1 VVANIPVSKYS
12 ILMSHIIFTVGS
24 KDNFIEDIHLLA
36 RRWSDNPRVVAA
48 TGQEVVQTVTEKA
61 SALFLEEG
69 LVLALLDPSAEA
81 LRQVA
86 SALDALKD
94 RAGVIIYATS
104 PDMALPPSIDAERVN
119 LEQERE
125 KRFRERVLATL
136 RADGKKMTDR
146 AFDLLKE
153 RIGDEALL
161 PSELAK
167 LIDYM
172 GEKQVIEAKDV
183 STVVTDM
190 REEDFIALSEA
201 VARRN
206 RKEIVGIL
214 EALLSQ
220 GMDVLAVHGFLARR
234 VRLLM
239 QARDGQGA
247 LGGETDFRTFSKSFG
262 KLKEDLD
269 PPPLEKRNYL
279 AYQKPYYAFNLA
291 KASRKYGR
299 EDLISFFDMLARFDG
314 RVKKGTRHD
323 RVHFEAGLLGV

>member
-1 VVANIPVSKYS
+1 MGGIV
-12 ILMSHIIFTVGS
+12 FTIGS
-24 KDNFIEDIHLLA
+24 KDNFVEDANFLA
-36 RRWSDNPRVVAA
+36 RKWSENPRLVAA
-48 TGQEVVQTVTEKA
+48 AGPDIVKTVSEKA
-61 SALFLEEG
+61 SALFIEEG
-69 LVLALLDPSAEA
+69 LVLALLDPSAEVLA
-81 LRQVA
+81 KVA
-86 SALDALKD
+86 AGLNMLKD

-104 PDMALPPSIDAERVN
+104 PDAAPPASVDAERVN

-125 KRFRERVLATL
+125 KRFRERVVSTL

-161 PSELAK
+161 GSELGK
-167 LIDYM
+167 LIGYV
-172 GEKQVIEAKDV
+172 GERSVVEAKDV
-183 STVVTDM
+183 SAVVTDM

-220 GMDVLAVHGFLARR
+220 GMEVLAVHGFLARR
-234 VRLLM
+234 IRLLM
-239 QARDGQGA
+239 QAKDGRGDI
-247 LGGETDFRTFSKSFG
+247 GGETDYRNFAKSFG

-269 PPPLEKRNYL
+269 PPPLDKRAYL

-299 EDLISFFDMLARFDG
+299 EDLISFFDMLAHFDG
-314 RVKKGTRHD
+314 RVKRGTRHD
-323 RVHFEAGLLGV
+323 RMHFESGLLGV